1 MKKTLP
7 LALFALAMV
16 GCPPG
21 GTMPGSGGAGS
32 TSGGESG
39 ELSSA
44 CQADFGATAAA
55 AKLEAFLG
63 ATASFVHAANDL
75 DGSLKA
81 NCVSMGRALGM
92 AGGELSGGTRAVCD
106 AVSSKLHDELTA
118 VRAQAS
124 LRIDVVAQPPRC
136 EISVDASASCAA
148 QCDVDVDPGEVSVQ
162 CEGGDMVG
170 QCSGSCSGSCQVDA
184 SAGCAGSCEGTCSAG
199 CTGVCQ
205 GSCEGSCSATGA
217 DGQCNGRCDG
227 TCHGSCSAGCQ
238 GSCSGECWVDAH
250 ASCQG
255 QCRGSCS
262 VEFTEPHCTGTVRPA
277 HVSADCQASCDARL
291 NAEASCEPGRVEVVV
306 TGDVSSDLAP
316 RLERV
321 RAALRAGYGQL
332 LVTGEKLRRVRQSGR
347 AMVDAAGRLRGT
359 GRDLGLNAVACMAEA
374 ASTVPNALAKVSVSV
389 DIQVSVTASVSA
401 G

>member
-1 MKKTLP
+1 
-7 LALFALAMV
+7 
-16 GCPPG
+16 
-21 GTMPGSGGAGS
+21 
-32 TSGGESG
+32 
-39 ELSSA
+39 
-44 CQADFGATAAA
+44 
-55 AKLEAFLG
+55 
-63 ATASFVHAANDL
+63 
-75 DGSLKA
+75 
-81 NCVSMGRALGM
+81 MGRALGM

-136 EISVDASASCAA
+136 EISVDAYASCAA

-205 GSCEGSCSATGA
+205 GSCEGTCSATGA

-359 GRDLGLNAVACMAEA
+359 GRDLGLNAVACMTEA